1 MITEDEFYNIL
12 LKEKEKNNIK
22 VITKDIEIIPNY
34 KLKDSPDFVFIIKL
48 RMNIFSQD
56 FNIEVP
62 LPIEIEKVGLNKAKD
77 DLEKFVNREKFEL
90 ILPMLIVSEKEI
102 LTEEKPRKLKTIFKL
117 KQIPERAVKWDFA

>member
-34 KLKDSPDFVFIIKL
+34 KLKDSPDFVLIIKL

-102 LTEEKPRKLKTIFKL
+102 LTEEKPRKLKTTFKL